1 MTQFLISV
9 YGGYFG
15 GGIGFMMLAALTLFG
30 LRDIH
35 AMNGLT
41 VLLVTLLNGA
51 GVIAFP
57 LSGAV

>member
-1 MTQFLISV
+1 VTQFLISV

-15 GGIGFMMLAALTLFG
+15 GGIGFMMLAALILFG

-35 AMNGLT
+35 AMNGLK
-41 VLLVTLLNGA
+41 VLLATLLNGA